1 MWRELKK
8 FLFSLILNGS
18 SIFREATSPFDRAT
32 MFCGD
37 FSLLIFLLLFL
48 FLWEKMGGEK
58 QTHTHTNCTPP
69 PHTGHVQLWTLEGCG
84 YLLFIDL
91 LSTGSLSLSFHFGRK
106 ITDTKIST
114 SRMLERVRSS
124 TGGVGVFGG
133 GGDPGAVNVPIYP
146 ISSSSDYLSGVCVCV
161 CVCKFLFLNL
171 FLGIFQH
178 APLRLVP
185 SPHTHTRPSWKK
197 SLFKNSLEG

>member
-1 MWRELKK
+1 VGK
-8 FLFSLILNGS
+8 NGGVKN
-18 SIFREATSPFDRAT
+18 R
-32 MFCGD
+32 
-37 FSLLIFLLLFL
+37 
-48 FLWEKMGGEK
+48 
-58 QTHTHTNCTPP
+58 HTHSNCTPP

-133 GGDPGAVNVPIYP
+133 GGGPRCSQCPN
-146 ISSSSDYLSGVCVCV
+146 ISH
-161 CVCKFLFLNL
+161 FLF
-171 FLGIFQH
+171 F
-178 APLRLVP
+178 
-185 SPHTHTRPSWKK
+185 
-197 SLFKNSLEG
+197 